1 MYSNFLQ
8 ICIFSILTFFVSC
21 KKDTNQKNKIPNNPS
36 SLDTESWMEE
46 LIDMYPDDVVSLRE
60 IMIPAAHDA
69 GMYMLRNC
77 SFGAN
82 ACNTQTQK
90 LDFYTMLMQGV
101 RAFDVRPSFAGGKY
115 FTEHSTGCGGLGCK
129 GDLLANI
136 YADINIFLENHE
148 ELVILEMSHFCGT
161 HLEDEVLLD
170 MATNIFG
177 DKLHRGL
184 PLTESL
190 LNIPLNEII
199 GNSGK
204 GKVLIIY
211 EGASNDMFNRNKG
224 VYAPAVLPKE
234 GAWTNSPNLP
244 HMLYNQLSLYEN
256 YSNSSAVLF
265 QFNWQITQ
273 STLHAVN
280 CAINPAAAPISATAD
295 SANKMI
301 VPVIDSLVTV
311 GKIRKGRIPNIFY
324 YDYCNQEYAQQCIN
338 VSLLNLK

>member
-8 ICIFSILTFFVSC
+8 NCVFTILVFFVSC
-21 KKDTNQKNKIPNNPS
+21 KKDTNLNNKVITNPTT
-36 SLDTESWMEE
+36 LGAESWMEE
-46 LIDMYPDDVVSLRE
+46 LIDMYPEDVVTLRK

-211 EGASNDMFNRNKG
+211 EGASNDMVNRNKG

-273 STLHAVN
+273 STLQAVN
-280 CAINPAAAPISATAD
+280 CAINPLSVPISKTAD
-295 SANKMI
+295 SANMMLQPI
-301 VPVIDSLVTV
+301 MDSLITI
-311 GKIRKGRIPNIFY
+311 GNIRHGRIPNILYF
-324 YDYCNQEYAQQCIN
+324 DFCESKYAKTCIDI
-338 VSLLNLK
+338 SLLNFR